1 MSSKTIKA
9 KFAYADATTRIYTIN
24 IDHIG
29 DTSQELNAFASNAV
43 TRANAINT
51 AAENTS
57 SSVAQTFV
65 SNNGARLTKI
75 TELSIVF
82 SDEEVIYNGGE

>member
-9 KFAYADATTRIYTIN
+9 KFAYADATTRIYTIDIN
-24 IDHIG
+24 HIP
-29 DTSQELNAFASNAV
+29 DAQLSTFANHAVARVNAM
-43 TRANAINT
+43 NT
-51 AAENTS
+51 AAEDTS

-75 TELSIVF
+75 SELSVVM